1 MRDHHKQTE
10 FLKHCLRY
18 DESAGRQDLAQEI
31 TRIQREERC
40 VRRAAWLMAVLAA
53 LTMAGLLYP
62 AILLENFPYSAPA
75 FIVNFVCALGAA
87 SLISLLAFL
96 VLGMVYRRKLDKRR
110 EESRQIVTRLLES
123 RLGNAAASPWRE
135 RPAGDESRGGV
146 QAPAAGNGS
155 PAGFEST
162 AQG

>member
-18 DESAGRQDLAQEI
+18 DESAGRRELAQEI

-53 LTMAGLLYP
+53 LALAGLVYP
-62 AILLENFPYSAPA
+62 AILLENFPYSAPQ
-75 FIVNFVCALGAA
+75 FLVNFVCALGAA

-110 EESRQIVTRLLES
+110 EESRQIVARLLES
-123 RLGNAAASPWRE
+123 RLGNPLATPWRE
-135 RPAGDESRGGV
+135 RPARDESHDRI
-146 QAPAAGNGS
+146 QAPAGGNGS
-155 PAGFEST
+155 PAGFESA